1 MSLTLHQEIL
11 IGIMQR
17 LTPPQQSS
25 VVSFAKGLAK
35 VIRTRSSE
43 NIKESRPQVKKTTP
57 QVKKTTLKKNYRN
70 NSENTVE
77 VVDGRTPLATRLANE
92 PAAPVIWIPVPPLS
106 EKERTFT
113 KSRRYYDDGTG
124 VRVYQGG
131 LCNRK

>member
-35 VIRTRSSE
+35 MIRTRSSE
-43 NIKESRPQVKKTTP
+43 NIKESRP

>member
-35 VIRTRSSE
+35 MIRTRSSE
-43 NIKESRPQVKKTTP
+43 NIKESRP

-124 VRVYQGG
+124 VRVYKGG

>member
-35 VIRTRSSE
+35 MIRTRSSE
-43 NIKESRPQVKKTTP
+43 NIKESRT